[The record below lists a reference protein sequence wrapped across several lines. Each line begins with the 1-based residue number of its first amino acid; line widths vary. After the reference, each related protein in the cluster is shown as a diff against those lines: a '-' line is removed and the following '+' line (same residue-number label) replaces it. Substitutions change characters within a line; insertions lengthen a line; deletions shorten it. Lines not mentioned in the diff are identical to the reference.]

1 MIIVKNC
8 SMSNSVS
15 TTEFVTSFPLRKLF
29 CCHLKFATFQPT
41 ENSWTLL
48 VDGTL
53 QMRCDEKNVDKKTVI
68 FSDSTGN
75 VDVILPSSMKQNV
88 SDVSAENYCSLICEL
103 VDKSDDGIVTVK
115 AKKLTPLQFKQKSNL
130 EIAWATE
137 FCFLCFEKSNNEIGY
152 EILVQNLFN
161 KMYGVY
167 ENFGNNDQN
176 NVEARFLHRLFF
188 IKGSG
193 KRTHLGA
200 THMTKH
206 PILVSKCAE

>member
-1 MIIVKNC
+1 
-8 SMSNSVS
+8 MSNSVS

-48 VDGTL
+48 VDGKCHRIYYIWMQGTL

-137 FCFLCFEKSNNEIGY
+137 KSNNEIGY

-188 IKGSG
+188 MC
-193 KRTHLGA
+193 L
-200 THMTKH
+200 
-206 PILVSKCAE
+206 C